1 MIALR
6 GVSKGFKDGDR
17 AIPVLRGVNL
27 SVAPGE
33 LVAIV
38 GASGSGKS
46 TLLYILGALDRDFEG
61 EAEVAGQLLHRLS
74 VAERAALRNRSIGF
88 VFQSFNLLPGLS
100 ALENVM
106 LPGMLRRDGPD
117 GRAAALRARAA
128 EALARVGLQDRAHA
142 PPARLS
148 GGERQ
153 RVAIARALFTGPAVL
168 LADEPTGNLDAAT
181 GEDVIARFAALAR
194 EGLTIVVVTHEER
207 VSRAATRVLHLH
219 DGRLVAGSAA

>member
-6 GVSKGFKDGDR
+6 GVSKGFRDGDR

-207 VSRAATRVLHLH
+207 VSRASTRVLHLQ

>member
-6 GVSKGFKDGDR
+6 GVSKGFRDGDR

>member
-6 GVSKGFKDGDR
+6 GVSKRFTEGDR
-17 AIPVLRGVNL
+17 AIPVLRGVDL
-27 SVAPGE
+27 AVAPGE

-46 TLLYILGALDRDFEG
+46 TLLYIAGALDRDFEG
-61 EAEVAGQLLHRLS
+61 EVEIAGRSLRRLS
-74 VAERAALRNRSIGF
+74 VEERADLRNRSIGF

-117 GRAAALRARAA
+117 GRPAALRARAA
-128 EALARVGLQDRAHA
+128 EALARVGLADRAHA
-142 PPARLS
+142 TPGRLS

-194 EGLTIVVVTHEER
+194 EGLTVVVVTHEER
-207 VSRAATRVLHLH
+207 VSRAATRVLHLV
-219 DGRLVAGSAA
+219 DGRLVDGRPA

>member
-74 VAERAALRNRSIGF
+74 VAERAELRNRSIGF